1 MSILKRITRLFVF
14 KIVKNKKVLC
24 RTQNF
29 ACIFEIKSKVRL
41 LGKMNG
47 FHLISEWS
55 KLNKIKVLTGVMLS
69 FIGIEV
75 I

>member
-24 RTQNF
+24 RTENF
-29 ACIFEIKSKVRL
+29 ECIFVIKKKNRS

-47 FHLISEWS
+47 FHLISEWY
-55 KLNKIKVLTGVMLS
+55 KLNKNKVLTGV
-69 FIGIEV
+69 IVV
-75 I
+75 IYRY